1 MDRLAAMRA
10 QQQGGRGGPYS
21 RQDDHGYEM
30 AEVNSTTNLTGG
42 DNMNAFYSEV
52 CSIFSAY
59 RLPAK
64 KFPCYLC
71 LACGALALVF
81 LFYHGYRSTFNAQIS
96 SIQDSLKTFSLNVSQ
111 IDELHSRSLN
121 NTDDA
126 AQQRVSSQLERL
138 VAETSELS
146 TQLKR
151 RIQALEKQ
159 GGSGRDGQIRKQQTA
174 FVKSKFVDAI
184 QKYQQMEQQHRQ
196 KYKQRIERQVR
207 IVKPDA
213 TPEEIRAA
221 VDDESGGQVFS
232 QALMNSNRYG
242 ESRAAYREVQA
253 RHQDII
259 RIEKTIAELA
269 QLFNDVCPYSNV
281 TKLKLTVDVQM
292 SVLVEQQDET
302 INAIQTTATGVE
314 KDTEVGLQHTEKAV
328 VSARAARRKRWICF
342 FLFVLILIIIG
353 VVVAVVITN
362 NTKKT

>member
-10 QQQGGRGGPYS
+10 QQQGGGPYS
-21 RQDDHGYEM
+21 RQDDRGYEM

-42 DNMNAFYSEV
+42 DNMNAFYSE
-52 CSIFSAY
+52 
-59 RLPAK
+59 
-64 KFPCYLC
+64 
-71 LACGALALVF
+71 
-81 LFYHGYRSTFNAQIS
+81 IS
-96 SIQDSLKTFSLNVSQ
+96 SIQDSLKTFSLDVSR

-126 AQQRVSSQLERL
+126 AQQRVSSELERL
-138 VAETSELS
+138 VDQTSELS

-151 RIQALEKQ
+151 RIQTLEKQ

-269 QLFNDVCPYSNV
+269 QLFND
-281 TKLKLTVDVQM
+281 M

-342 FLFVLILIIIG
+342 FLLLLILIIIG
-353 VVVAVVITN
+353 VVVAVVVTN